1 MRLSFRIGVLL
12 TAMLLTSIGLRAAEP
27 AVGEPPPEIKID
39 EWLSAKPDTAGK
51 PILLEFWATW
61 CPPCRKSIPHL
72 NELFDKYKDK
82 NLVIIGVS
90 NEESATVKEFQ
101 KATPMN
107 YPNGI
112 AKDLIQQYGVNGI
125 PHAFLIGKDGKLLWR
140 GHPMQLTDAIIDGAI
155 K

>member
-1 MRLSFRIGVLL
+1 MRLLIRIG
-12 TAMLLTSIGLRAAEP
+12 MLLTTLLLAQTGLCAGEP
-27 AVGEPPPEIKID
+27 AVGEAPPAIKID
-39 EWLSAKPDTAGK
+39 EWLSAKPDSAGK

-72 NELFDKYKDK
+72 NEIYEKYKDK

-90 NEESATVKEFQ
+90 DEDPAAVKTFQ
-101 KATPMN
+101 KGTPMN

-112 AKDLIQQYGVNGI
+112 SKDLVQQYGVTGI

-140 GHPMQLTDAIIDGAI
+140 GHPMQLTDAILEGAL